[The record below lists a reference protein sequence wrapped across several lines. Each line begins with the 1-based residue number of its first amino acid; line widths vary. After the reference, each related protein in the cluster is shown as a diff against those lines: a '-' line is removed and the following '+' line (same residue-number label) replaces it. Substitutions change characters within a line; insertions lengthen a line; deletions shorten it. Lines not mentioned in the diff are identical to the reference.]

1 MHIGPATVSK
11 IIQDIQSQQEALISQ
26 FALNN
31 PASSSSISAASTAA
45 PSNSSN
51 SGYKQQQHHSSL
63 PDLDPAI
70 LGAAPSKTQSIW
82 GDMATRSRHSP
93 ITTSSL
99 NPTPP
104 PINKSMSPSN
114 IGQSNSSSS
123 SSLNQLGQFVHN
135 NLDTNLIAQQ
145 IRDFQA
151 SNGSNNN
158 LGGGGGGNRST
169 SSMINLMMSDNS
181 IKDKIQRLFEQT
193 KLDEEKRRK
202 QEEYQMQVCFFWS
215 PGGKIILGLG
225 LG

>member
-31 PASSSSISAASTAA
+31 PASSSSSSAAPTAA
-45 PSNSSN
+45 PSNSSS
-51 SGYKQQQHHSSL
+51 SGYKQQHHSSL

-82 GDMATRSRHSP
+82 GDMATGSRHSP

-169 SSMINLMMSDNS
+169 SSMINLMMSDNN

-202 QEEYQMQVCFFWS
+202 QEEYQMQVGFL
-215 PGGKIILGLG
+215 GRLIGK
-225 LG
+225 